1 MKLFSRRP
9 LSASI
14 ASTDTTSKG
23 QDLDE
28 ARLWEHYGRVL
39 DEYRFQVNLNWSR
52 SQYYFVLNVAL
63 LAAGVGLVSTQR
75 VALPVAMAV
84 FLVGTA
90 SAVFAMLAST
100 TQKSY
105 YANTRDRKREL
116 EEKLA
121 LGDLAIAPTPGM
133 GSVRGRLARVTTF
146 QTFILIAI
154 LLADLAGLGTCIAKA
169 LPHTTQ
175 LRVAVAVH
183 VFVQRDHRPTMVPLV
198 ASQDGHIVQA
208 GTTPLRSTTLLK
220 LPPGRYEFSSW
231 MDRLCVQTV
240 QITSAPLQNATIRCP

>member
-1 MKLFSRRP
+1 MRLFLRRH

-14 ASTDTTSKG
+14 ASTDTPSND

-63 LAAGVGLVSTQR
+63 LVAGVGLLSTQQ
-75 VALPVAMAV
+75 VPLPVAMAV
-84 FLVGTA
+84 FLVGAA
-90 SAVFAMLAST
+90 SAVFAILASR
-100 TQKSY
+100 TQKGY

-116 EEKLA
+116 EEKLG

-133 GSVRGRLARVTTF
+133 GGMRGRLARVTTF
-146 QTFILIAI
+146 QAFILIAI

-169 LPHTTQ
+169 LPSTTQ
-175 LRVAVAVH
+175 PRVAVAVR
-183 VFVQRDHRPTMVPLV
+183 VFVPRGHRPTTVPLV
-198 ASQDGHIVQA
+198 ASQGGHVVQA
-208 GTTPLRSTTLLK
+208 GTMLLDSTTLLK

-240 QITSAPLQNATIRCP
+240 QITPAPLQSATIRCP